1 MINRKNKIRFIQL
14 LLLMISII
22 IISLTY
28 FFNETPKEN
37 IISSKEIE
45 KIRIE
50 NQSSDKQ
57 DIFYNIKY
65 SGLDLS
71 GNRYILTSK
80 EAIVD
85 KNLQELISM
94 KFVNAVFYFKDNTT
108 LVIDS
113 DKGIYNNKTLDM
125 IFRENVLANYEGS
138 TLTGEKVVYLNS
150 KRMLEI
156 SDNVKLND
164 ERGTI
169 IADKLLFDLNKKKVD
184 ISSYKNTVQT
194 NINLK

>member
-14 LLLMISII
+14 LLLVTGII
-22 IISLTY
+22 IISFTY
-28 FFNETPKEN
+28 FFNEAPKEN
-37 IISSKEIE
+37 ILSYKDKE
-45 KIRIE
+45 KFRIE
-50 NQSSDKQ
+50 DQSSDKQ

-71 GNRYILTSK
+71 GNRYILSSG

-85 KNLQELISM
+85 KNLQELVNM
-94 KFVNAVFYFKDNTT
+94 KFVNAVFYFKDNTI
-108 LVIDS
+108 LVINS
-113 DKGIYNNKTLDM
+113 DKGTYNNKSLDM
-125 IFRENVLANYEGS
+125 IFEENVLANYEGS
-138 TLTGEKVVYLNS
+138 TLTGEKVVYLS
-150 KRMLEI
+150 SEKMLEI

-164 ERGTI
+164 KRGII
-169 IADKLLFDLNKKKVD
+169 IADKLLFDLDKKKVD